1 LIQRQETAVKKSS
14 SIAASL
20 QLSGLLLL
28 VAFFLVFL
36 YTTLHESG
44 HALAGLLAGGSV
56 RQVNV
61 NFFDLSA
68 HAVLDGDFT
77 RAQQALISV
86 SGWALPVL
94 AYLFFLLLSHRSR
107 EPLLAALRWVG
118 GACVLGSTLPWVVLP
133 LVYLGGGR
141 PADDVTSFLGYSGLP
156 PLAAALGFAA
166 LVAAGVGLILRGRG
180 RLAELRGWLR
190 SGEPPLNNPATRR
203 TLAVMVL
210 LAAALGAGLALVNS
224 GGQAAAAPAGYRL
237 AAEFDLKNA
246 SMEGIP
252 LASFDLD
259 QAGPLGIYVLATG
272 VRTGYLDV
280 TLNGPDGLQFP
291 ILHGED
297 FSATEERSNPAWA
310 ELPAGHYELV
320 LRGEPASGNV
330 ALYLKP

>member
-1 LIQRQETAVKKSS
+1 MKKTS

-77 RAQQALISV
+77 RAQQALISI

-94 AYLFFLLLSHRSR
+94 VYLFFLLLSHRSR

-141 PADDVTSFLGYSGLP
+141 PADDVISFLGYSGLP

-166 LVAAGVGLILRGRG
+166 SHVIDLV
-180 RLAELRGWLR
+180 
-190 SGEPPLNNPATRR
+190 
-203 TLAVMVL
+203 
-210 LAAALGAGLALVNS
+210 
-224 GGQAAAAPAGYRL
+224 RL
-237 AAEFDLKNA
+237 AALQRQGA
-246 SMEGIP
+246 
-252 LASFDLD
+252 
-259 QAGPLGIYVLATG
+259 QAGQDEPQQVGQREHDL
-272 VRTGYLDV
+272 
-280 TLNGPDGLQFP
+280 GLQGAP
-291 ILHGED
+291 QQQAQGD
-297 FSATEERSNPAWA
+297 ER
-310 ELPAGHYELV
+310 
-320 LRGEPASGNV
+320 RGAQCDHHRTQ
-330 ALYLKP
+330 

>member
-1 LIQRQETAVKKSS
+1 MKRTS

-20 QLSGLLLL
+20 QLNGLLLL
-28 VAFFLVFL
+28 VAFFLVFF

-68 HAVLDGDFT
+68 HAVLDGNFT

-94 AYLFFLLLSHRSR
+94 TFMAFLLLSRRSR

-118 GACVLGSTLPWVVLP
+118 GACVLGSSLPWVVLP

-141 PADDVTSFLGYSGLP
+141 PADDVTSFLEYSGLP
-156 PLAAALGFAA
+156 SLAAALGFAV
-166 LVAAGVGLILRGRG
+166 LVIAGVALIVRSRG
-180 RLAELRGWLR
+180 RLAELRDWLR

-203 TLAVMVL
+203 TLAVML
-210 LAAALGAGLALVNS
+210 LLVAALGGGLALANS
-224 GGQAAAAPAGYRL
+224 GGQAAAAPPGYHL

-246 SMEGIP
+246 SMAGTV
-252 LASFDLD
+252 LYSFEQAD
-259 QAGPLGIYVLATG
+259 AGPLGIYVLTTG

-280 TLNGPDGLQFP
+280 TLNGPDGMAFP

-297 FSATEERSNPAWA
+297 FTATEERSNPAWA
-310 ELPAGHYELV
+310 ELPAGRYELV
-320 LRGEPASGNV
+320 LRGEPARGTV
-330 ALYLKP
+330 ALYLNP

>member
-1 LIQRQETAVKKSS
+1 MKRTA

-20 QLSGLLLL
+20 QRSGLILLIT
-28 VAFFLVFL
+28 FFLVFL
-36 YTTLHESG
+36 YTALHESG

-56 RQVNV
+56 RQINV
-61 NFFDLSA
+61 NFFNLSA

-77 RAQQALISV
+77 RAQQALISI

-94 AYLFFLLLSHRSR
+94 VYLVFLLLGRRSR

-141 PADDVTSFLGYSGLP
+141 PADDVTSFLEYSGLP
-156 PLAAALGFAA
+156 PLAAALGFAM
-166 LVAAGVGLILRGRG
+166 LVAAGVGLILRGRA
-180 RLAELRGWLR
+180 RLTELRDWLR

-203 TLAVMVL
+203 TLAVMLL

-224 GGQAAAAPAGYRL
+224 GGQAAAAPPNYQL

-246 SMEGIP
+246 SMDGTV
-252 LASFDLD
+252 LYSFEMAE
-259 QAGPLGIYVLATG
+259 AGPLGIYLLATG
-272 VRTGYLDV
+272 VRTSYLDV
-280 TLNGPDGLQFP
+280 TLNGPDGMAFP

-297 FSATEERSNPAWA
+297 FTADEERSNPAWA

-320 LRGEPASGNV
+320 LRGEPAGGTV
-330 ALYLKP
+330 VLYLKP

>member
-1 LIQRQETAVKKSS
+1 MKRTA

-36 YTTLHESG
+36 YTALHESG
-44 HALAGLLAGGSV
+44 HALAGLISGGSV

-68 HAVLDGDFT
+68 HAVLDGNFT

-86 SGWALPVL
+86 SGWALPALTYL
-94 AYLFFLLLSHRSR
+94 AFLLLSRRSH

-118 GACVLGSTLPWVVLP
+118 GVCVLGSTLPWVVLP

-141 PADDVTSFLGYSGLP
+141 PADDVTSFLEYSGLP
-156 PLAAALGFAA
+156 PLAAALSFAA
-166 LVAAGVGLILRGRG
+166 LVAAGVGLILRGRA
-180 RLAELRGWLR
+180 RLIELRDWLR

-203 TLAVMVL
+203 SLAVMLL
-210 LAAALGAGLALVNS
+210 LAAALGGGLALVNS
-224 GGQAAAAPAGYRL
+224 GEQAAAAPPDYQL

-246 SMEGIP
+246 SMDGTV
-252 LASFDLD
+252 LYSFE
-259 QAGPLGIYVLATG
+259 QAETGPLGIYVLTTG

-280 TLNGPDGLQFP
+280 SLNGPDGMAFS

-297 FSATEERSNPAWA
+297 FTADEERSNPAWA

-320 LRGEPASGNV
+320 LRGEPARGTV